1 MAISLARWVDRQDW
15 MEPAEEGLDTALGA
29 ALEALGPRREAVEDF
44 LHGERL
50 GHPLHVMLTDIPIG
64 AWTTALVL
72 DRVGAMS
79 QDPRRWE
86 GASRAA
92 IAIGLVGALGAALS
106 GLEDWRRIQSPVRR
120 VGLAHGLL
128 NVLGVAAFTTSLLRR
143 RRRGAGRRSAL
154 AGYALMLTAARL
166 GGHMVYQE
174 GIGQRPAERLP
185 ERSRE
190 AA

>member
-1 MAISLARWVDRQDW
+1 

-29 ALEALGPRREAVEDF
+29 AFEALGPRREAVEDF

-64 AWTTALVL
+64 AWTTAVVL

-106 GLEDWRRIQSPVRR
+106 GLEDWRRIQSPARR

-143 RRRGAGRRSAL
+143 GRRGAGRRSAL